1 MMKLVSG
8 RYQQVAAGFGQ
19 LHGPVPVPKPG
30 PGGVLQPH
38 LPPEAVVHLCCLLG
52 GRLAVPASSKGGGSW
67 PWSQAGRPE
76 QGPGYGPVGEER
88 KERAAHWLQHT
99 QGNRVLQRVQFLET

>member
-30 PGGVLQPH
+30 PGRVLQPH
-38 LPPEAVVHLCCLLG
+38 LPPEAVVPLCCLLG
-52 GRLAVPASSKGGGSW
+52 GRLAVPACSRPGWVLAVGPGWPPRAGPW
-67 PWSQAGRPE
+67 PWSCRRGEEGEGYPLAPAHPGPQGAPE
-76 QGPGYGPVGEER
+76 GPVP
-88 KERAAHWLQHT
+88 
-99 QGNRVLQRVQFLET
+99 